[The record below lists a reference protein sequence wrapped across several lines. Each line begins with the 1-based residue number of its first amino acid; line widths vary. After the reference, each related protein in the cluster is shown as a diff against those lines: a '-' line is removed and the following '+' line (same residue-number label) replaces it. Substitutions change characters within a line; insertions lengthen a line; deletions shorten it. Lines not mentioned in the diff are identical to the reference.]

1 MAFASKVVAPAR
13 RAETAAVLAALSA
26 FLVFLPSFTHGWT
39 NYDDSMF
46 LLGQTGWR
54 GLGPAAWRWAFT
66 SKVGSVY
73 QPLAWLSYGLDH
85 ALWGMDAR
93 GYHLQSALWH
103 ALSAGVMVL
112 VSRCLLAAA
121 RPDREGEPSW
131 GLDAASIFSAMF
143 FSVHPL
149 RVESVS
155 WASERRDVICCAFVL
170 AAVWAYLRAREPG
183 KKPGS
188 LKLVFGLF
196 LLSLFAKGMALLL
209 PVALLAL
216 DVYPLRRI
224 GPRGEGLAAAL
235 REKLPLLALTFAF
248 GLVGLVTQERA
259 RWTYDQHGLVAR
271 LAQSCYALVFYVWK
285 TAWPAGLMP
294 LYELRQPM
302 DPYEPRFLLSAA
314 AVVAAAWACWRL
326 RRTRPW
332 LAASAFWYSALLFPV
347 SGLFQFGPQLVADR
361 YSLIT
366 TLPCAILAGAA
377 LREGLARRSAAS
389 LSSAALSVAALA
401 AACVHQ
407 QSFWR
412 DSEALWARV
421 LSGDPQCAMAH
432 DSVGVLRA
440 VAGRSAEAQDHFQR
454 ALDAYPGC
462 VSDQDRLAAILEHGG
477 GSLEEERRLLAS
489 VETHPVCRKARANL
503 GTLRAQTGDLAGA
516 VEILSVSVLLDP
528 DDLGARLNLARARA
542 RLRSQRLNNHHGRP
556 QGRPEDEGLRRDPPH
571 APASH
576 RGDPPGQPP
585 RLERRLRRANPLWNS
600 HRREFGAS
608 PHG

>member
-1 MAFASKVVAPAR
+1 LASASKEVAPAR
-13 RAETAAVLAALSA
+13 RAETAVALAALAA
-26 FLVFLPSFTHGWT
+26 FLVFLPSLTHGWT
-39 NYDDSMF
+39 NYDDPMF
-46 LLGQTGWR
+46 LLGETGWR
-54 GLGPAAWRWAFT
+54 GLGPSAWRWAFT

-103 ALSAGVMVL
+103 AISSALMFLLS
-112 VSRCLLAAA
+112 RRLLAAA
-121 RPDREGEPSW
+121 RPERGGEPSW
-131 GLDAASIFSAMF
+131 GLDAAAIFSAMV

-183 KKPGS
+183 KRPGS
-188 LKLVFGLF
+188 LKLVFALF

-224 GPRGEGLAAAL
+224 GPRGEGLLAAVK
-235 REKLPLLALTFAF
+235 EKLPLLALTFGF
-248 GLVGLVTQERA
+248 GLAGVAVQERI
-259 RWTYDQHGLVAR
+259 RWTYDQHGLIPR
-271 LAQSCYALVFYVWK
+271 LAQACYALVFYVWK
-285 TAWPAGLMP
+285 TAWPSGLMP
-294 LYELRQPM
+294 LYELRPPM
-302 DPYEPRFLLSAA
+302 DPAEPRFLLSAA
-314 AVVAAAWACWRL
+314 AVAAAAWACWRL

-332 LAASAFWYSALLFPV
+332 LAASAFWYAVLLFPV

-377 LREGLARRSAAS
+377 LREGLSRRRA
-389 LSSAALSVAALA
+389 AALSTAALAVAALA

-407 QSFWR
+407 QSYWR
-412 DSEALWARV
+412 DSEALWERV
-421 LSGDPQCAMAH
+421 LSGDPRCAMAH
-432 DSVGVLRA
+432 GSVGVLRA
-440 VAGRSAEAQDHFQR
+440 VAGRSAEARDHFQR

-462 VSDQDRLAAILEHGG
+462 VADQDRLAAILEHGG
-477 GSLEEERRLLAS
+477 GSPEEERRLRAS

-503 GTLRAQTGDLAGA
+503 GALLAQTGDLLGA

-542 RLRSQRLNNHHGRP
+542 KLRSQRLYDH
-556 QGRPEDEGLRRDPPH
+556 
-571 APASH
+571 
-576 RGDPPGQPP
+576 
-585 RLERRLRRANPLWNS
+585 
-600 HRREFGAS
+600 
-608 PHG
+608 